1 MRLLL
6 SVDMEGATGVTC
18 WDHVDP
24 KGAEYNRF
32 RHLLTADVNAAI
44 EGALAGAGGSIE
56 KVLVSDGHWNG
67 GNVLIEELN
76 PMAELNAGTIS
87 PFSMVEGVQ
96 EGDCDAAIFVGYH
109 AMIGTQNAIL
119 DHTWSSRC
127 VANVWLNGRL
137 VGETGLNAA
146 VCGAFGVPVLMISGD
161 SAVCEEA
168 KAWIPGIETAVV
180 KWAHGRTAARCL
192 PPSKTGALIKSAAER
207 AVRRWVA
214 SQEAPA
220 APSLPA
226 PLRVT
231 APVQIRV
238 QFAFSQ
244 MADSAALLPG
254 ARRVDGRLI
263 EFESPDMPTAYRSFR
278 AAVSLANV

>member
-207 AVRRWVA
+207 AVRRLAA
-214 SQEAPA
+214 SEEAPA
-220 APSLPA
+220 SPLPTA
-226 PLRVT
+226 LRVA

-263 EFESPDMPTAYRSFR
+263 EFESPDMPTAYHSFR

>member
-1 MRLLL
+1 MRLLV

-24 KGAEYNRF
+24 KGTEYNRF

-76 PMAELNAGTIS
+76 PVAELNAGTIS

-109 AMIGTQNAIL
+109 ARIGTPNAIL

-192 PPSKTGALIKSAAER
+192 PPSKTGAVIKSAAER
-207 AVRRWVA
+207 AVRRLAA
-214 SQEAPA
+214 SEEAPA
-220 APSLPA
+220 SSLPTA
-226 PLRVT
+226 LRVA

-278 AAVSLANV
+278 AAVSLATV